1 MLADELVRRR
11 HQHDENPHS
20 RVVGSRQFS
29 HSAIPTVAGL
39 GWRIVKT
46 TRDRIHCA
54 LAART
59 CDGVDWEKHTN
70 GLWALKRVSA
80 SVT

>member
-11 HQHDENPHS
+11 HQHDESPHS

-59 CDGVDWEKHTN
+59 SEEPLMV
-70 GLWALKRVSA
+70 
-80 SVT
+80 